1 MHVHHVVL
9 FHFPNDFS
17 ITEPMIACS
26 VFIYQDENEDENQS
40 FRLFLCVL
48 KQTCDERTNNYMQ
61 CNTLGAWF
69 VRHRHNIEQTKTFVF
84 GFIFAFLLAHKQAI
98 SR

>member
-1 MHVHHVVL
+1 MWFAQKAGCHENVTIRMNQTRTNSL
-9 FHFPNDFS
+9 L
-17 ITEPMIACS
+17 
-26 VFIYQDENEDENQS
+26 IYQDEDENQG
-40 FRLFLCVL
+40 FPLFLCVL